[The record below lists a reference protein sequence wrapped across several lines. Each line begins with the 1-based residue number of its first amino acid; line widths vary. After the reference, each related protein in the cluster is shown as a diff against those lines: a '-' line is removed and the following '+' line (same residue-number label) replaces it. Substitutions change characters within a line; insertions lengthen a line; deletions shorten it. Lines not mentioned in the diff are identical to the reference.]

1 MGSLTLTPAFDP
13 ATISYTATTTNA
25 TNKVTYATKDP
36 DTVVTIKLGGV
47 EQESPTITWEE
58 GDNVLT
64 LVCVNGGTSKTYTV
78 TVTKPA
84 EDPGDG
90 DE

>member
-1 MGSLTLTPAFDP
+1 M
-13 ATISYTATTTNA
+13 
-25 TNKVTYATKDP
+25 TYATEDP

-47 EQESPTITWEE
+47 AQENPTITWEE
-58 GDNVLT
+58 GDNALT

-84 EDPGDG
+84 ENDG
-90 DE
+90 E